1 MAIGL
6 RPIGENGHY
15 ATAGHSGDLRAPMA
29 RHGGR
34 DDTLHPDPHGVGSN
48 AGYMGRDVF
57 SGDQP
62 YNEGRGMFSRLHEG
76 GA

>member
-1 MAIGL
+1 MAVSL

-15 ATAGHSGDLRAPMA
+15 ATPGHTGHLRAPMG

-34 DDTLHPDPHGVGSN
+34 DDTLHPDPAGIGTY
-48 AGYMGRDVF
+48 AGYMGRDVA
-57 SGDQP
+57 SGDET
-62 YNEGRGMFSRLHEG
+62 YNEGRGMFARLHEG